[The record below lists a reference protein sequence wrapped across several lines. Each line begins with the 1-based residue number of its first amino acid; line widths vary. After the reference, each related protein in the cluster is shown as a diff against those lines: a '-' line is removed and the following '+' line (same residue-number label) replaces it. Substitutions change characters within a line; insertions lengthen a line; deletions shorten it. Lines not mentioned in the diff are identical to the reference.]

1 MATLTRNVARRL
13 LQDGFTL
20 LDAPGGHAQWK
31 IGNDTVRDVTV
42 QRWLSTGD
50 IKATSPGV
58 YVWIGKQPAFVP
70 MPSSNIKEGK
80 NEG

>member
-1 MATLTRNVARRL
+1 MATLSRDVARRL
-13 LQDGFTL
+13 MQDGFNL

-31 IGNDTVRDVTV
+31 IGRDTVREVTV
-42 QRWLSTGD
+42 RHWLSMGD

-70 MPSSNIKEGK
+70 LPQVGKE
-80 NEG
+80 E